1 MSSIN
6 TTSFFQIP
14 YFVLMCFPSIQSWQ
28 HWLSI
33 TLTFLLVIAVASNL
47 IILEVIRRE
56 QNLPEPMY
64 HLISFLAVLDLV
76 LCMATIPKIL
86 GVLGFNLKVIDL
98 PTCLLQMFAMNSLVV
113 MECATFLFMAFDWY
127 VAICNPLRYSS
138 VISFRFI
145 AKSFLFVLLRGILV
159 YLPYPML
166 TARLQYCS
174 RNVNVIEH
182 CVCTNVAVTSL
193 ACSDRTINAVYQ
205 LVIAFGIL
213 GSDFIFICL
222 SYCLIL
228 RVVICIPVK
237 GAARKALST
246 CSSHLI
252 LISFFYT
259 LLLVLI
265 FTNKMEKVIV
275 PDVPILLNVLHFI
288 IPPALNP
295 LVYGL
300 RTKEMKPGIMKM
312 ISSWDKSPAVK

>member
-6 TTSFFQIP
+6 SSSSFQISN
-14 YFVLMCFPSIQSWQ
+14 FLLMCFPNIQSWQ

-33 TLTFLLVIAVASNL
+33 PLAFLLIIAVASNL
-47 IILEVIRRE
+47 IIMEVIRRE
-56 QNLPEPMY
+56 QNLHEPMY
-64 HLISFLAVLDLV
+64 YLIGFLGVLDLV

-86 GVLGFNLKVIDL
+86 GVLCLDLKGIDL
-98 PTCLLQMFAMNSLVV
+98 LTCFLQMFAVNTLVA
-113 MECATFLFMAFDWY
+113 MESATFLFMAFDRY

-138 VISFRFI
+138 VISYRFI
-145 AKSFLFVLLRGILV
+145 AKAFLFILLRSILV
-159 YLPYPML
+159 CLPYPVL
-166 TARLQYCS
+166 AAQLQYCS
-174 RNVNVIEH
+174 RNTIEH

-228 RVVICIPVK
+228 RVIIKLRVK
-237 GAARKALST
+237 GAAIKTLST

-265 FTNKMEKVIV
+265 FTNKMEKIII

-312 ISSWDKSPAVK
+312 IRRGNKN